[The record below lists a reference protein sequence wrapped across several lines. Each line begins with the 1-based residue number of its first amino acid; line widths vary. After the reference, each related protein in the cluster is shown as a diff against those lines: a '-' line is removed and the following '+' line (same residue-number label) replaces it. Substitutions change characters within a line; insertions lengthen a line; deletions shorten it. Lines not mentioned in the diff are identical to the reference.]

1 MHHLSNQLHKD
12 RSYAMTRKE
21 NSEQSHSKRERKED
35 CMLTMSQSLLKP
47 HWEGIIRLSTQQLWN
62 ALQLYSDPVPWKELN
77 FCSNLWKNTSFQYTF
92 CHILSEYRETVSALL
107 LTHFLLTHGWIW
119 KINVMSKKQANSSI
133 GSTSLSNVSIKLL
146 SDSN

>member
-62 ALQLYSDPVPWKELN
+62 ALQLYSDPVL
-77 FCSNLWKNTSFQYTF
+77 
-92 CHILSEYRETVSALL
+92 
-107 LTHFLLTHGWIW
+107 
-119 KINVMSKKQANSSI
+119 
-133 GSTSLSNVSIKLL
+133 
-146 SDSN
+146 